1 MHFYF
6 QTMKRNPLVLIQIP
20 AYNEAESIVSAIQDI
35 PHSIP
40 GVGKIIIQ
48 VIDDGSRDN
57 TAEVALANGADYVVR
72 HTTNLGLS
80 RAFMSG
86 INHALQLGADIIVNT
101 DADNQYPG
109 RQIPDLVAPIINRKA
124 DIVIGDR
131 QPGKNEHFPVHKR
144 ILQVIGSWF
153 VSFLSGS
160 KVNDAASGF
169 RAYSRH
175 AALRLQVFNE
185 FSYTLETIIQSNRE
199 HIRIE
204 YVPIETNP
212 AVRPSR
218 LHKGILNFLYKQG
231 GTIIRSVVLYRPIRT
246 AIMIGS
252 PMILAGLFF
261 IMRFL
266 VVYFQ
271 GGAGYTRYIQSVSIG
286 GTIFLFGILI
296 FIVGF
301 LGDALRTN
309 MRMLQEVLVR
319 LRNHPGDQND
329 RTFDDLEV
337 LSRDESQSK

>member
-1 MHFYF
+1 
-6 QTMKRNPLVLIQIP
+6 MKNDKFLVVQIP
-20 AYNEAESIVSAIQDI
+20 AYNEAESIVTVIQDV
-35 PHSIP
+35 PRSIP
-40 GVGKIIIQ
+40 GISKIIIQ
-48 VIDDGSRDN
+48 VIDDGSHDN
-57 TAEVALANGADYVVR
+57 TAEVALANGADYVVS

-109 RQIPDLVAPIINRKA
+109 RQISNLVAPIINKKA

-131 QPGKNEHFPVHKR
+131 QPGSNVHFSLHKR
-144 ILQVIGSWF
+144 LLQVIGSWF

-199 HIRIE
+199 HIQIQ

-212 AVRPSR
+212 VVRPSR
-218 LHKGILNFLYKQG
+218 LHKGIINFLYKQG

-246 AIMIGS
+246 AIMVGS
-252 PMILAGLFF
+252 PMILAGLFL
-261 IMRFL
+261 ILRFL
-266 VVYFQ
+266 VVYLQ

-309 MRMLQEVLVR
+309 MRMLQEVLIR

-329 RTFDDLEV
+329 RTFDDFEV
-337 LSRDESQSK
+337 LSRNDKKNL